1 MLMEGNSEIYNVMNI
16 ARRDI
21 YHRAKRID

>member
-1 MLMEGNSEIYNVMNI
+1 MLTKGNLEIYNVMNN

-21 YHRAKRID
+21 YRRSE